1 MDDWAQVLE
10 HTQAQ
15 GLAIIG
21 VDEAGRGPLCG
32 PVLAGAVLLHEPNS
46 IEGLACS
53 KTLRPAKREHLA
65 QAIETN
71 SRACAVAQASVEEID
86 ALNILQASLL
96 AMWRAVDLVVAR
108 AGLDVHNCLIVV
120 DGNKLPKWPYQAITV
135 VKGDTKVPAISAGS
149 ILAKVARDAWC
160 NNHAE
165 LFPKHEFDVHMGYPT
180 PRHLELLKTHGATP
194 VHRRSFRPVKEALM
208 RVQDELFNEL

>member
-1 MDDWAQVLE
+1 MDNWALMLE
-10 HTQAQ
+10 QARAQ
-15 GLAIIG
+15 GLAVIG

-32 PVLAGAVLLHEPNS
+32 PVVAGAVLLDEPNT

-53 KTLRPAKREHLA
+53 KTLRPARREALA
-65 QAIETN
+65 QVIELN

-86 ALNILQASLL
+86 TLNILQASLL
-96 AMWRAVDLVVAR
+96 AMWRAVDAVVAR
-108 AGLDVHNCLIVV
+108 AGLTIQDCLIVV
-120 DGNKLPKWPYQAITV
+120 DGNKLPKWSYQAITV

-160 NNHAE
+160 NSHAE
-165 LFPKHEFDVHMGYPT
+165 IFPKHEFDVHMGYPT
-180 PRHLELLKTHGATP
+180 PRHLELLKVHGATP

-208 RVQDELFNEL
+208 RDQNELFNEL